1 MSILQRYIIKEFAY
15 IFCLCLIGF
24 TSIFLIIDFI
34 GKIDNFLEV
43 HAGFSDVVKYFLYKL
58 PFLAVQMTPAATLI
72 SVVILFSILRK
83 NNEMTALKASGISV
97 FQSSFPLLIAALIL
111 SCCVLAFSETVIPI
125 TSSKSEAIW
134 NTVVKRVDSERSLYR
149 NHVWH
154 RGTDRICYIHRF
166 DGKKNEMDQP
176 ILYIFD
182 ESFVI
187 TKEIHA
193 EKAMWKN
200 GEWVGLKGIELT
212 RNENGSYDMVRF
224 KAINMPIEQLPEAF
238 LVPVKEPEEMTYG
251 QLKRFAEQI
260 EADGYDAN
268 EYLVNLYLK
277 VAFPFINFLMILWG
291 IPIALSLPK
300 GGAPAAVSV
309 GIGVCFI
316 YIVALGVMRSL
327 GLTGLLPPWLAVW
340 SANIGFGFGGCY
352 VLMRVRT

>member
-1 MSILQRYIIKEFAY
+1 MSILQRYIVKEFAY
-15 IFCLCLIGF
+15 IFCLCQISF
-24 TSIFLIIDFI
+24 TSIFLVIDFI

-43 HAGFSDVVKYFLYKL
+43 NAGFSDTVKYFLYKL
-58 PFLAVQMTPAATLI
+58 PFMAVQMTPAATLI

-83 NNEMTALKASGISV
+83 NNEMTALKAGGISV
-97 FQSSFPLLIAALIL
+97 FQSSFPILIAALIL
-111 SCCVLAFSETVIPI
+111 SCCVLAFSETVIPV

-134 NTVVKRVDSERSLYR
+134 NTVVKRVDSERSLFR

-154 RGTDRICYIHRF
+154 RGEDRICYIHHF
-166 DGKKNEMDQP
+166 DGNKNVMDQP
-176 ILYIFD
+176 ILFIFD
-182 ESFVI
+182 ESFAV

-193 EKAMWKN
+193 RKAVWENNKWM
-200 GEWVGLKGIELT
+200 GLQGIELT
-212 RNENGSYDMVRF
+212 RDENGSYGMARF
-224 KAINMPIEQLPEAF
+224 EAAEMPIQQEPEAF
-238 LVPVKEPEEMTYG
+238 LVPMKEPEEMTYG

-277 VAFPFINFLMILWG
+277 VAFPFINFLMVLWG

-309 GIGVCFI
+309 GIGVCFV
-316 YIVALGVMRSL
+316 YIIILGVMRSL

-352 VLMRVRT
+352 VLMKVST